1 MYRLNGR
8 HEMSQRAVQALSDGL
23 APATFIAAE
32 IQAAAPGCT
41 GADVERAMQ
50 GFAPEEY
57 HHLGPR
63 FRTVDFWRIETV
75 LSELPRL
82 RAVVALRFEQQAT
95 LKRIRRER
103 SSHTTI
109 KEGDTRCR

>member
-8 HEMSQRAVQALSDGL
+8 HEMSQRAVQALEDGL

-41 GADVERAMQ
+41 GLDIERAMQ
-50 GFAPEEY
+50 GFEPEEY
-57 HHLGPR
+57 HHVGPR

-82 RAVVALRFEQQAT
+82 RAVIAHRLEQQAT
-95 LKRIRRER
+95 LKRMREVR
-103 SSHTTI
+103 P
-109 KEGDTRCR
+109 